1 MVLIF
6 QQVTEL
12 TLSLIKWVGIW
23 FWPTTWFN
31 IPSMCEDTLNLVI
44 RYLNF
49 VMFNKFKHG
58 WNPKDEISL

>member
-6 QQVTEL
+6 QQVTEQ

-31 IPSMCEDTLNLVI
+31 KPSLCEDTLNLVI
-44 RYLNF
+44 LYLNF